1 MKESLDLI
9 NSNKIYKK
17 IFLEVYSKYKKYGK
31 ITGSFTLKAT
41 TTEERQIL
49 FNFDSKALTEGKAK
63 IKCSTVRDLFNRKL
77 KEYSFEELLVKVVG
91 KELKTNKEV
100 KDEEK
105 EQEEKFYDDILKD
118 SDDGVGKQWF
128 IEILD
133 KKKYGYNI
141 IVRKYKS
148 EIRNLKELKR
158 KIILIINSLN
168 KLPYLNNEYENIAV
182 FSAVNTKDSH
192 FFDSDKFTGRL
203 FIKAISFILNKDDPK
218 DINEINELYYE
229 VGILKDEISNHTTI
243 YGLNAFNMDSSEV
256 KAVNSFNLWKEPLQI
271 SISNLLKI
279 DYLEAINNTV
289 FIFENPAVFHKILK
303 VNGDNISLICTS
315 GQLNLSSYILFNKIR
330 NLKNIYY
337 AGDFDPEGLMIAY
350 KIKKRYKN
358 KVKFL
363 NYTRESYINTMSNN
377 IIEEKSMSQLNK
389 INCSEL
395 DEVINELRINKRAAY
410 QELLIDEYLDSIK
423 KVINYDFSKH
433 DTTKRTSQDM
443 VLCQYFGHKKS
454 NFFMLHF

>member
-31 ITGSFTLKAT
+31 ITGSFTLKAA

-105 EQEEKFYDDILKD
+105 EQEEKFYDDILKA

-168 KLPYLNNEYENIAV
+168 KLPYLNNAYENIAV

-203 FIKAISFILNKDDPK
+203 FIKAISFILNKDEPK

-243 YGLNAFNMDSSEV
+243 YGLNAFNRDNSEV
-256 KAVNSFNLWKEPLQI
+256 KAINSFNIWKEPLQI

-303 VNGDNISLICTS
+303 MSDDHISLICTS
-315 GQLNLSSYILFNKIR
+315 GQLNLSSYIVLNKIR

-350 KIKKRYKN
+350 KIKKRYKD

-410 QELLIDEYLDSIK
+410 QELLIDKYLDSIK
-423 KVINYDFSKH
+423 KVLN
-433 DTTKRTSQDM
+433 
-443 VLCQYFGHKKS
+443 
-454 NFFMLHF
+454 

>member
-31 ITGSFTLKAT
+31 ITGSFTLKAA

-49 FNFDSKALTEGKAK
+49 FNFDSKVLTEGKAK

-105 EQEEKFYDDILKD
+105 EQEEKFYDDILKA

-168 KLPYLNNEYENIAV
+168 KLPYLNNAYENIAV

-279 DYLEAINNTV
+279 DYFEAINNTV

-315 GQLNLSSYILFNKIR
+315 GQLNLSSYILLNKIR

-350 KIKKRYKN
+350 KIKKRYKD

-410 QELLIDEYLDSIK
+410 QELLIDEYLDLIK

-433 DTTKRTSQDM
+433 DTTKRTSQ
-443 VLCQYFGHKKS
+443 G
-454 NFFMLHF
+454 NR

>member
-9 NSNKIYKK
+9 NSNEIYKK
-17 IFLEVYSKYKKYGK
+17 IFLEVYNKYKKYGK
-31 ITGSFTLKAT
+31 ITGSFTLKAVNT
-41 TTEERQIL
+41 QERQIL
-49 FNFDSKALTEGKAK
+49 SNFDSKVWVQGKAK
-63 IKCSTVRDLFNRKL
+63 IKCSIVRDLFNRKL

-105 EQEEKFYDDILKD
+105 EQEEKFYNDILKA

-279 DYLEAINNTV
+279 DYFEAINNTV

-315 GQLNLSSYILFNKIR
+315 GQLNLSSYILLNKIR

-350 KIKKRYKN
+350 KIKKRYKD

-410 QELLIDEYLDSIK
+410 QELLIDEYLDLIK

-433 DTTKRTSQDM
+433 DTTKITSQ
-443 VLCQYFGHKKS
+443 G
-454 NFFMLHF
+454 NR

>member
-31 ITGSFTLKAT
+31 ITGSFTLKAA

-105 EQEEKFYDDILKD
+105 EQEEKFYDDILKA

-279 DYLEAINNTV
+279 DYFEAINNTV

-315 GQLNLSSYILFNKIR
+315 GQLNLSSYIVLNKIR

-350 KIKKRYKN
+350 KIKKRYKD

-410 QELLIDEYLDSIK
+410 QELLIDEYLDLIK

-433 DTTKRTSQDM
+433 DTTKRTSQ
-443 VLCQYFGHKKS
+443 G
-454 NFFMLHF
+454 NR

>member
-31 ITGSFTLKAT
+31 ITGSFTLKAA

-49 FNFDSKALTEGKAK
+49 FNFDSKVLTEGKAK

-105 EQEEKFYDDILKD
+105 EQEEKFYDDILKA

-168 KLPYLNNEYENIAV
+168 KLPYLNNAYENIAV

-279 DYLEAINNTV
+279 DYFEAINNTV

-315 GQLNLSSYILFNKIR
+315 GQLNLSSYILLNKIR

-350 KIKKRYKN
+350 KINKRYKD

-410 QELLIDEYLDSIK
+410 QELLIDEYLDLIK

-433 DTTKRTSQDM
+433 DTTKRTSQ
-443 VLCQYFGHKKS
+443 G
-454 NFFMLHF
+454 NR

>member
-31 ITGSFTLKAT
+31 ITGSVTLKAA

-49 FNFDSKALTEGKAK
+49 FNFDSKVLTEGKAK

-105 EQEEKFYDDILKD
+105 EQEEKFYNDILKA

-243 YGLNAFNMDSSEV
+243 YGLNAFNRDNSEV
-256 KAVNSFNLWKEPLQI
+256 KAVNSFNIWKEPLQI

-279 DYLEAINNTV
+279 DYFEAINNTV

-315 GQLNLSSYILFNKIR
+315 GQLNLSSYILLNKIR

-350 KIKKRYKN
+350 KIKKRYKD

-410 QELLIDEYLDSIK
+410 QELLIDKYLDSIK
-423 KVINYDFSKH
+423 KVLN
-433 DTTKRTSQDM
+433 
-443 VLCQYFGHKKS
+443 
-454 NFFMLHF
+454 

>member
-31 ITGSFTLKAT
+31 ITGSFTLKAA

-105 EQEEKFYDDILKD
+105 EQEEKFYDDILKA

-279 DYLEAINNTV
+279 DYFEAINNTV

-315 GQLNLSSYILFNKIR
+315 GQLNLSSYILLNKIR

-350 KIKKRYKN
+350 KIKKRYKD

-410 QELLIDEYLDSIK
+410 QELLIDEYLDLIK
-423 KVINYDFSKH
+423 KY
-433 DTTKRTSQDM
+433 
-443 VLCQYFGHKKS
+443 
-454 NFFMLHF
+454 

>member
-9 NSNKIYKK
+9 NSNNIYKK
-17 IFLEVYSKYKKYGK
+17 IFSEVYSKYKKYGK
-31 ITGSFTLKAT
+31 ITGSFNLKAANN
-41 TTEERQIL
+41 EERRIL
-49 FNFDSKALTEGKAK
+49 SNFDSKVLTEGKAK
-63 IKCSTVRDLFNRKL
+63 IKCSTVRELFNRKL

-91 KELKTNKEV
+91 KELKTNKEI

-105 EQEEKFYDDILKD
+105 NQEEKFYDDILKACD
-118 SDDGVGKQWF
+118 NGIGRQWF
-128 IEILD
+128 LEVLY

-141 IVRKYKS
+141 IIRKYKS
-148 EIRNLKELKR
+148 EKEINKLEELNKR
-158 KIILIINSLN
+158 IILTINSLN

-192 FFDSDKFTGRL
+192 FFDIDKFTGRL

-243 YGLNAFNMDSSEV
+243 YGLNAFNRDNSEV
-256 KAVNSFNLWKEPLQI
+256 EAVNNFNIWKEPLQI

-279 DYLEAINNTV
+279 DYLESINNTV

-303 VNGDNISLICTS
+303 MSDDNISLICTS
-315 GQLNLSSYILFNKIR
+315 GQLNLSSYIVLNKIR

-350 KIKKRYKN
+350 KIKKRYKE

-410 QELLIDEYLDSIK
+410 QELLIDEYLDLIK
-423 KVINYDFSKH
+423 KY
-433 DTTKRTSQDM
+433 
-443 VLCQYFGHKKS
+443 
-454 NFFMLHF
+454 

>member
-9 NSNKIYKK
+9 NSNEIYKK
-17 IFLEVYSKYKKYGK
+17 IFLEVYNKYKKYGK
-31 ITGSFTLKAT
+31 ITGSFTLKAA

-105 EQEEKFYDDILKD
+105 EQEEKFYNDILKA

-279 DYLEAINNTV
+279 DYFEAINNTV

-315 GQLNLSSYILFNKIR
+315 GQLNLSSYILLNKIR

-350 KIKKRYKN
+350 KIKKRYKD

-410 QELLIDEYLDSIK
+410 QELLIDEYLDLIK

-433 DTTKRTSQDM
+433 DTTKRTSQ
-443 VLCQYFGHKKS
+443 G
-454 NFFMLHF
+454 NR

>member
-9 NSNKIYKK
+9 NSNEIYKK
-17 IFLEVYSKYKKYGK
+17 IFLEVYNKYKKYGK
-31 ITGSFTLKAT
+31 ITGSFTLKAA

-49 FNFDSKALTEGKAK
+49 FNFDSKVLTEGKAK

-105 EQEEKFYDDILKD
+105 EQEEKFYNDILKA

-279 DYLEAINNTV
+279 DYFEAINNTV

-315 GQLNLSSYILFNKIR
+315 GQLNLSSYILLNKIR

-350 KIKKRYKN
+350 KIKKRYKD

-410 QELLIDEYLDSIK
+410 QELLIDEYLDLIK

-433 DTTKRTSQDM
+433 DTTKRTSQ
-443 VLCQYFGHKKS
+443 G
-454 NFFMLHF
+454 NR

>member
-31 ITGSFTLKAT
+31 ITGSFTLKAA

-105 EQEEKFYDDILKD
+105 EQEEKFYDDILKA

-168 KLPYLNNEYENIAV
+168 KLPYLNNEYGNIAV

-279 DYLEAINNTV
+279 DYFEAINNTV

-315 GQLNLSSYILFNKIR
+315 GQLNLSSYILLNKIR

-350 KIKKRYKN
+350 KIKKRYKD

-410 QELLIDEYLDSIK
+410 QELLIDEYLDLIK
-423 KVINYDFSKH
+423 K
-433 DTTKRTSQDM
+433 
-443 VLCQYFGHKKS
+443 
-454 NFFMLHF
+454 

>member
-9 NSNKIYKK
+9 NSNNIYKK
-17 IFLEVYSKYKKYGK
+17 IFSEVYSKYKKYGK
-31 ITGSFTLKAT
+31 ITGSFNLKAANN
-41 TTEERQIL
+41 EERRIL
-49 FNFDSKALTEGKAK
+49 SNFDSKVLTEGKAK
-63 IKCSTVRDLFNRKL
+63 IKCSTVRELFNRKL

-91 KELKTNKEV
+91 KELKTNKEI

-105 EQEEKFYDDILKD
+105 NQEEKFYDDILKACD
-118 SDDGVGKQWF
+118 NGIGRQWF
-128 IEILD
+128 LEVLY

-141 IVRKYKS
+141 IIRKYKS

-192 FFDSDKFTGRL
+192 FFDNDKFTGRL
-203 FIKAISFILNKDDPK
+203 FIKAISFILNKDEPK

-243 YGLNAFNMDSSEV
+243 YGLNAFNRDNSEV
-256 KAVNSFNLWKEPLQI
+256 EAVNNFNIWKEPLQI

-279 DYLEAINNTV
+279 DYLESINNTV

-303 VNGDNISLICTS
+303 MSDDNISLICTS
-315 GQLNLSSYILFNKIR
+315 GQLNLSSYIVLNKIR

-350 KIKKRYKN
+350 KIKKRYKE

-410 QELLIDEYLDSIK
+410 QELLIDEYLDLIK
-423 KVINYDFSKH
+423 KY
-433 DTTKRTSQDM
+433 
-443 VLCQYFGHKKS
+443 
-454 NFFMLHF
+454 

>member
-31 ITGSFTLKAT
+31 ITGSFTLKAA

-105 EQEEKFYDDILKD
+105 EQEEKFYDDILKA

-218 DINEINELYYE
+218 DINEINELYHE

-279 DYLEAINNTV
+279 DYFEAINNTV

-315 GQLNLSSYILFNKIR
+315 GQLNLSSYILLNKIR

-350 KIKKRYKN
+350 KIKKRYKD

-410 QELLIDEYLDSIK
+410 QELLIDEYLDLIK

-433 DTTKRTSQDM
+433 DTTKRTSQ
-443 VLCQYFGHKKS
+443 G
-454 NFFMLHF
+454 NR

>member
-9 NSNKIYKK
+9 NSNEIYKK
-17 IFLEVYSKYKKYGK
+17 IFLEVYNKYKKYGK
-31 ITGSFTLKAT
+31 ITGSFTLKAA

-105 EQEEKFYDDILKD
+105 EQEEKFYDDILKA

-192 FFDSDKFTGRL
+192 FFDNDKFTGRL

-279 DYLEAINNTV
+279 DYFEAINNTV

-315 GQLNLSSYILFNKIR
+315 GQLNLSSYILLNKIR

-350 KIKKRYKN
+350 KIKKRYKD

-410 QELLIDEYLDSIK
+410 QELLIDEYLDLIK

-433 DTTKRTSQDM
+433 DTTKRTSQ
-443 VLCQYFGHKKS
+443 G
-454 NFFMLHF
+454 NR

>member
-31 ITGSFTLKAT
+31 ITGSFTLKAA

-203 FIKAISFILNKDDPK
+203 FIKAISFILNKDEPK

-279 DYLEAINNTV
+279 DYFEAINNTV

-315 GQLNLSSYILFNKIR
+315 GQLNLSSYILLNKIR

-350 KIKKRYKN
+350 KIKKRYKD

-410 QELLIDEYLDSIK
+410 QELLIDEYLDLIK

-433 DTTKRTSQDM
+433 DTTKRTSQ
-443 VLCQYFGHKKS
+443 G
-454 NFFMLHF
+454 NR

>member
-49 FNFDSKALTEGKAK
+49 FNFDSKVLTEGKAK

-105 EQEEKFYDDILKD
+105 EQEEKFYDDILKA

-192 FFDSDKFTGRL
+192 FFDNDKFTGRL
-203 FIKAISFILNKDDPK
+203 FIKAISFILNKDEPK

-279 DYLEAINNTV
+279 DYFEAINNTV

-315 GQLNLSSYILFNKIR
+315 GQLNLSSYILLNKIR

-350 KIKKRYKN
+350 KIKKRYKD

-410 QELLIDEYLDSIK
+410 QELLIDEYLDLIK

-433 DTTKRTSQDM
+433 DTTKRTSQ
-443 VLCQYFGHKKS
+443 G
-454 NFFMLHF
+454 NR

>member
-31 ITGSFTLKAT
+31 ITGSFTLKAA

-77 KEYSFEELLVKVVG
+77 KEYSFEELLVKLVG

-105 EQEEKFYDDILKD
+105 EQEEKFYDDILKA

-279 DYLEAINNTV
+279 DYFEAINNTV

-315 GQLNLSSYILFNKIR
+315 GQLNLSSYILLNKIR

-350 KIKKRYKN
+350 KIKKRYKD

-410 QELLIDEYLDSIK
+410 QELLIDEYLDLIK

-433 DTTKRTSQDM
+433 DTTKRTS
-443 VLCQYFGHKKS
+443 
-454 NFFMLHF
+454 

>member
-31 ITGSFTLKAT
+31 ITGSFTLKAA

-49 FNFDSKALTEGKAK
+49 FNFDSKVLTEGKAK

-105 EQEEKFYDDILKD
+105 EQEEKFYDDILKA

-158 KIILIINSLN
+158 KIILTINSLN
-168 KLPYLNNEYENIAV
+168 KLPYLNNAYENIAV

-203 FIKAISFILNKDDPK
+203 FIKAISFILNKDEPK

-279 DYLEAINNTV
+279 DYFEAINNTV
-289 FIFENPAVFHKILK
+289 FIFENPAVFHKIIK

-315 GQLNLSSYILFNKIR
+315 GQLNLSSYILLNKIR

-350 KIKKRYKN
+350 KIKKRYKD

-410 QELLIDEYLDSIK
+410 QELLIDEYLDLIK

-433 DTTKRTSQDM
+433 DTTKRTSQ
-443 VLCQYFGHKKS
+443 G
-454 NFFMLHF
+454 NR

>member
-279 DYLEAINNTV
+279 DYFEAINNTV

-315 GQLNLSSYILFNKIR
+315 GQLNLSSYILLNKIR

-350 KIKKRYKN
+350 KIKKRYKD

-410 QELLIDEYLDSIK
+410 QELLIDEYLDLIK

-433 DTTKRTSQDM
+433 DTTKRTS
-443 VLCQYFGHKKS
+443 
-454 NFFMLHF
+454 

>member
-31 ITGSFTLKAT
+31 ITGSFTLKAA

-49 FNFDSKALTEGKAK
+49 FNFDSKVLTEGKAK

-105 EQEEKFYDDILKD
+105 EQEEKFYDDILKA

-279 DYLEAINNTV
+279 DYFEAINNTV

-315 GQLNLSSYILFNKIR
+315 GQLNLSSYILLNKIR

-350 KIKKRYKN
+350 KIKKRYKD

-395 DEVINELRINKRAAY
+395 DEVIRELRINKRSAY
-410 QELLIDEYLDSIK
+410 QELLIDEYLDLIK
-423 KVINYDFSKH
+423 E
-433 DTTKRTSQDM
+433 
-443 VLCQYFGHKKS
+443 LS
-454 NFFMLHF
+454 NEIL

>member
-31 ITGSFTLKAT
+31 ITGSFTLNAA

-105 EQEEKFYDDILKD
+105 EQEEKFYDDILKA

-243 YGLNAFNMDSSEV
+243 YGLNAFNRDNSEV
-256 KAVNSFNLWKEPLQI
+256 KAVNNFNIWREPLQI

-279 DYLEAINNTV
+279 DYLESINNTV

-315 GQLNLSSYILFNKIR
+315 GQLNLSSYILLNKIR

-350 KIKKRYKN
+350 KIKKRYKD

-410 QELLIDEYLDSIK
+410 QELLIDEYLDLIK

-433 DTTKRTSQDM
+433 DTTKRTSQ
-443 VLCQYFGHKKS
+443 G
-454 NFFMLHF
+454 NR

>member
-31 ITGSFTLKAT
+31 ITGSFTLNAA

-105 EQEEKFYDDILKD
+105 EQEEKFYDDILKA

-279 DYLEAINNTV
+279 DYFEAINNTV

-315 GQLNLSSYILFNKIR
+315 GQLNLSSYILLNKIR

-350 KIKKRYKN
+350 KIKKRYKD

-395 DEVINELRINKRAAY
+395 DEVINELRINKSAAY
-410 QELLIDEYLDSIK
+410 QELLIDEYLDLIK

-433 DTTKRTSQDM
+433 DTTKRTSQ
-443 VLCQYFGHKKS
+443 G
-454 NFFMLHF
+454 NR

>member
-9 NSNKIYKK
+9 NSNNIYKK
-17 IFLEVYSKYKKYGK
+17 IFSEVYSKYKKYGK
-31 ITGSFTLKAT
+31 ITGSFNLKAANN
-41 TTEERQIL
+41 EERRIL
-49 FNFDSKALTEGKAK
+49 SNFDSKVLTEGKAK
-63 IKCSTVRDLFNRKL
+63 IKCSTVRELFNRKL

-91 KELKTNKEV
+91 KELKTNKEI

-105 EQEEKFYDDILKD
+105 NQEEKFYDDILKACD
-118 SDDGVGKQWF
+118 NGIGRQWF
-128 IEILD
+128 LEVLY

-141 IVRKYKS
+141 IIRKYKS
-148 EIRNLKELKR
+148 EKEINKLEELNKR
-158 KIILIINSLN
+158 IILTINSLN

-192 FFDSDKFTGRL
+192 FFDIDKFTGRL
-203 FIKAISFILNKDDPK
+203 FIKAISFILNKDEPK

-243 YGLNAFNMDSSEV
+243 YGLNAFNRDNSEV
-256 KAVNSFNLWKEPLQI
+256 KAINSFNIWKEPLQI

-303 VNGDNISLICTS
+303 MSDDNISLICTS
-315 GQLNLSSYILFNKIR
+315 GQLNLSSYIVLNKIR

-350 KIKKRYKN
+350 KIKKRYKE

-410 QELLIDEYLDSIK
+410 QELLIDEYLDLIK
-423 KVINYDFSKH
+423 KY
-433 DTTKRTSQDM
+433 
-443 VLCQYFGHKKS
+443 
-454 NFFMLHF
+454 

>member
-105 EQEEKFYDDILKD
+105 EQEEKFYDDILKA

-279 DYLEAINNTV
+279 DYFEAINNTV

-315 GQLNLSSYILFNKIR
+315 GQLNLSSYILLNKIR

-350 KIKKRYKN
+350 KIKKRYKD

-410 QELLIDEYLDSIK
+410 QELLIDEYLDLIK

-433 DTTKRTSQDM
+433 DTTKRTSQ
-443 VLCQYFGHKKS
+443 G
-454 NFFMLHF
+454 NR

>member
-31 ITGSFTLKAT
+31 ITGSFTLKAA

-49 FNFDSKALTEGKAK
+49 FNFDSKVLTEGKAK

-105 EQEEKFYDDILKD
+105 EQEEKFYDDILKA

-168 KLPYLNNEYENIAV
+168 KLPYLNNAYENIAV

-279 DYLEAINNTV
+279 DYFEAINNTV

-315 GQLNLSSYILFNKIR
+315 GQLNLSSYILLNKIR

-350 KIKKRYKN
+350 KIKKRYKD

-433 DTTKRTSQDM
+433 DTTKRTSQ
-443 VLCQYFGHKKS
+443 G
-454 NFFMLHF
+454 NR

>member
-31 ITGSFTLKAT
+31 ITGSFTLKAA

-105 EQEEKFYDDILKD
+105 EQEEKFYDDILKA

-279 DYLEAINNTV
+279 DCFEAINNTV

-315 GQLNLSSYILFNKIR
+315 GQLNLSSYILLNKIR

-350 KIKKRYKN
+350 KIKKRYKD

-410 QELLIDEYLDSIK
+410 QELLIDEYLDLIK

-433 DTTKRTSQDM
+433 DTTKRTSQ
-443 VLCQYFGHKKS
+443 G
-454 NFFMLHF
+454 NR

>member
-1 MKESLDLI
+1 MKESLNLI
-9 NSNKIYKK
+9 NSNNIYKK

-31 ITGSFTLKAT
+31 ITGSFTLKAANN
-41 TTEERQIL
+41 EERRIL
-49 FNFDSKALTEGKAK
+49 SNFDSKVLTEGKAK
-63 IKCSTVRDLFNRKL
+63 IKCSTVRELFNRKL

-91 KELKTNKEV
+91 KELKTNKEI

-105 EQEEKFYDDILKD
+105 NQEEKFYDDILKACD
-118 SDDGVGKQWF
+118 NGIGRQWF
-128 IEILD
+128 LEVLD

-141 IVRKYKS
+141 IIRKYKS
-148 EIRNLKELKR
+148 DKEINKLEELNKR
-158 KIILIINSLN
+158 IILTINSLN
-168 KLPYLNNEYENIAV
+168 KLPYLNNGYENIAL
-182 FSAVNTKDSH
+182 FSAINTRDSH
-192 FFDSDKFTGRL
+192 FFDNDKFTGRL

-243 YGLNAFNMDSSEV
+243 YGLNAFNRDNSEV
-256 KAVNSFNLWKEPLQI
+256 KAVNNFNIWREPLQI

-279 DYLEAINNTV
+279 DYLESINNTV

-315 GQLNLSSYILFNKIR
+315 GQLNLSSYIVLNKIR

-363 NYTRESYINTMSNN
+363 NYTKESYINTMSNN

-389 INCSEL
+389 INCIEL
-395 DEVINELRINKRAAY
+395 DEVIRELRINKRAAY
-410 QELLIDEYLDSIK
+410 QELLIDEYLDLIK
-423 KVINYDFSKH
+423 KY
-433 DTTKRTSQDM
+433 
-443 VLCQYFGHKKS
+443 
-454 NFFMLHF
+454 

>member
-9 NSNKIYKK
+9 NSNNIYKK
-17 IFLEVYSKYKKYGK
+17 IFSEVYSKYKKYGK
-31 ITGSFTLKAT
+31 ITGSFNLKAANN
-41 TTEERQIL
+41 EERRIL
-49 FNFDSKALTEGKAK
+49 SNFDSKVLTEGKAK
-63 IKCSTVRDLFNRKL
+63 IKCSTVRELFNRKL

-105 EQEEKFYDDILKD
+105 EQEEKFYNDILKA

-192 FFDSDKFTGRL
+192 FFDNDKFTGRL
-203 FIKAISFILNKDDPK
+203 FIKAISFILNKDEPK

-243 YGLNAFNMDSSEV
+243 YGLNAFNRDNSEV
-256 KAVNSFNLWKEPLQI
+256 KAINNFNIWKEPLQI

-303 VNGDNISLICTS
+303 MSDDNISLICTS
-315 GQLNLSSYILFNKIR
+315 GQLNLSSYIVLNKIR
-330 NLKNIYY
+330 NLKSIYY

-350 KIKKRYKN
+350 KLKKRYKD
-358 KVKFL
+358 KVNFL
-363 NYTRESYINTMSNN
+363 NYTRESYINNMSNN

-410 QELLIDEYLDSIK
+410 QELLIDEYLDLIK
-423 KVINYDFSKH
+423 KY
-433 DTTKRTSQDM
+433 
-443 VLCQYFGHKKS
+443 
-454 NFFMLHF
+454 

>member
-31 ITGSFTLKAT
+31 ITGSFTLKAA

-105 EQEEKFYDDILKD
+105 EQEEKFYDDILKA

-279 DYLEAINNTV
+279 DYFEAINNTV

-315 GQLNLSSYILFNKIR
+315 GQLNLSSYILLNKIR

-350 KIKKRYKN
+350 KIKKRYKD

-410 QELLIDEYLDSIK
+410 QELLIDEYLDLIK

-433 DTTKRTSQDM
+433 DTTKRTSK
-443 VLCQYFGHKKS
+443 G
-454 NFFMLHF
+454 NR

>member
-9 NSNKIYKK
+9 NSNNIYKK
-17 IFLEVYSKYKKYGK
+17 IFSEVYSKYKKYGK
-31 ITGSFTLKAT
+31 ITGSFNLKAANN
-41 TTEERQIL
+41 EERRIL
-49 FNFDSKALTEGKAK
+49 SNFDSKVLTEGKAK
-63 IKCSTVRDLFNRKL
+63 IKCSTVRELFNRKL

-91 KELKTNKEV
+91 KELKTNKEI

-105 EQEEKFYDDILKD
+105 NQEEKFYDDILKACD
-118 SDDGVGKQWF
+118 NGIGRQWF
-128 IEILD
+128 LEVLY

-141 IVRKYKS
+141 IIRKYKS
-148 EIRNLKELKR
+148 EKEINKLEELNKR
-158 KIILIINSLN
+158 IILTINSLN

-192 FFDSDKFTGRL
+192 FFDIDKFTGRL
-203 FIKAISFILNKDDPK
+203 FIKAISFILNKDEPK

-243 YGLNAFNMDSSEV
+243 YGLKAFNRDNSEV
-256 KAVNSFNLWKEPLQI
+256 EAVNNFNIWKEPLQI

-279 DYLEAINNTV
+279 DYLESINNTV

-303 VNGDNISLICTS
+303 MSDDNISLICTS
-315 GQLNLSSYILFNKIR
+315 GQLNLSSYIVLNKIR

-350 KIKKRYKN
+350 KIKKRYKE

-410 QELLIDEYLDSIK
+410 QELLIDEYLDLIK
-423 KVINYDFSKH
+423 KY
-433 DTTKRTSQDM
+433 
-443 VLCQYFGHKKS
+443 
-454 NFFMLHF
+454 

>member
-1 MKESLDLI
+1 MKESLNLI
-9 NSNKIYKK
+9 NSNNIYKK

-31 ITGSFTLKAT
+31 ITGSFTLKAANN
-41 TTEERQIL
+41 EERRIL
-49 FNFDSKALTEGKAK
+49 SNFDSKVLTEGKAK
-63 IKCSTVRDLFNRKL
+63 IKCSTVRELFNRKL

-91 KELKTNKEV
+91 KELKTNKEI

-105 EQEEKFYDDILKD
+105 NQEEKFYDDILKACD
-118 SDDGVGKQWF
+118 NGIGRQWF
-128 IEILD
+128 LEVLD

-141 IVRKYKS
+141 IIRKYKS
-148 EIRNLKELKR
+148 DKEINKLEELNKR
-158 KIILIINSLN
+158 IILTINSLN
-168 KLPYLNNEYENIAV
+168 KLPYLNNGYENIAL
-182 FSAVNTKDSH
+182 FSAVNTRDSH
-192 FFDSDKFTGRL
+192 FFDNDKFTGRL

-243 YGLNAFNMDSSEV
+243 YGLNAFNRDNSEV
-256 KAVNSFNLWKEPLQI
+256 KAVNNFNIWREPLQI

-279 DYLEAINNTV
+279 DYLESINNTV

-315 GQLNLSSYILFNKIR
+315 GQLNLSSYIVLNKIR

-363 NYTRESYINTMSNN
+363 NYTKESYISTMSNN

-389 INCSEL
+389 INCIEL
-395 DEVINELRINKRAAY
+395 DEVIRELRINKRAAY
-410 QELLIDEYLDSIK
+410 QELLIDEYLDLIK
-423 KVINYDFSKH
+423 KIN
-433 DTTKRTSQDM
+433 RGI
-443 VLCQYFGHKKS
+443 L
-454 NFFMLHF
+454 

>member
-31 ITGSFTLKAT
+31 ITGSFTLKAA

-49 FNFDSKALTEGKAK
+49 FNFDSKVLTEGKAK

-105 EQEEKFYDDILKD
+105 EQEEKFYNDILKA

-141 IVRKYKS
+141 IVRKYQS

-256 KAVNSFNLWKEPLQI
+256 KAVNSFNLWREPLQI

-315 GQLNLSSYILFNKIR
+315 GQLNLSSYILLNKIR

-350 KIKKRYKN
+350 KIKKRYKD

-410 QELLIDEYLDSIK
+410 QELLIDKYLDSIK
-423 KVINYDFSKH
+423 KVLN
-433 DTTKRTSQDM
+433 
-443 VLCQYFGHKKS
+443 
-454 NFFMLHF
+454 

>member
-31 ITGSFTLKAT
+31 ITGSFTLKAA

-105 EQEEKFYDDILKD
+105 DQEEKFYDDILKA

-279 DYLEAINNTV
+279 DYFEAINNTV

-315 GQLNLSSYILFNKIR
+315 GQLNLSSYILLNKIR

-350 KIKKRYKN
+350 KINKRYKD

-410 QELLIDEYLDSIK
+410 QELLIDEYLDLIK

-433 DTTKRTSQDM
+433 DTTKRTSQ
-443 VLCQYFGHKKS
+443 G
-454 NFFMLHF
+454 NR

>member
-31 ITGSFTLKAT
+31 ITGSFILKAA
-41 TTEERQIL
+41 TTEERRIL
-49 FNFDSKALTEGKAK
+49 SNFDAKALTEGKAK
-63 IKCSTVRDLFNRKL
+63 IKSATVRELFNRKL

-91 KELKTNKEV
+91 KELKTNKEI

-105 EQEEKFYDDILKD
+105 EQEEKFYEEILKSCD
-118 SDDGVGKQWF
+118 NGIGRQWF

-141 IVRKYKS
+141 IIRKYKS
-148 EIRNLKELKR
+148 EKEINKLEELKR
-158 KIILIINSLN
+158 KIILTINSLN

-182 FSAVNTKDSH
+182 FSAVNTRDSH

-203 FIKAISFILNKDDPK
+203 FIKAISFIINKDEPK
-218 DINEINELYYE
+218 DINEINEAYYE

-243 YGLNAFNMDSSEV
+243 YGLNAFEKDNSEV
-256 KAVNSFNLWKEPLQI
+256 TAVNSFNLWREPLQI
-271 SISNLLKI
+271 SISNLLKV
-279 DYLEAINNTV
+279 DYLKAVNNTV
-289 FIFENPAVFHKILK
+289 FIFENPAVFHKVLK
-303 VNGDNISLICTS
+303 ETGDNISLICTS
-315 GQLNLSSYILFNKIR
+315 GQLNLSSYILLNKIR
-330 NLKNIYY
+330 DLKNIYY

-350 KIKKRYKN
+350 KLKERYKD

-363 NYTRESYINTMSNN
+363 NYNRESYINIMSNN

-395 DEVINELRINKRAAY
+395 DEVIRELRINKRAAY
-410 QELLIDEYLDSIK
+410 QELLIDEYLDLIK
-423 KVINYDFSKH
+423 KY
-433 DTTKRTSQDM
+433 
-443 VLCQYFGHKKS
+443 
-454 NFFMLHF
+454 

>member
-31 ITGSFTLKAT
+31 ITGSFTLKAA

-49 FNFDSKALTEGKAK
+49 FNFDSKALTEGKVK

-105 EQEEKFYDDILKD
+105 EQEEKFYDDILKA

-229 VGILKDEISNHTTI
+229 VGILKDEISNNTTI

-279 DYLEAINNTV
+279 DYFEAINNTV

-315 GQLNLSSYILFNKIR
+315 GQLNLSSYILLNKIR

-350 KIKKRYKN
+350 KIKKRYKD

-410 QELLIDEYLDSIK
+410 QELLIDEYLDLIK

-433 DTTKRTSQDM
+433 DTTKRTSQ
-443 VLCQYFGHKKS
+443 G
-454 NFFMLHF
+454 NR